1 MSLINECLNSKSKFI
16 LKNSYKT
23 HKVIEI
29 KKFMKLPLIKIDKN
43 VISLHD
49 TSAINMGWIGIY
61 RWVGDI

>member
-1 MSLINECLNSKSKFI
+1 
-16 LKNSYKT
+16 
-23 HKVIEI
+23 
-29 KKFMKLPLIKIDKN
+29 MKLPLIKIDKN